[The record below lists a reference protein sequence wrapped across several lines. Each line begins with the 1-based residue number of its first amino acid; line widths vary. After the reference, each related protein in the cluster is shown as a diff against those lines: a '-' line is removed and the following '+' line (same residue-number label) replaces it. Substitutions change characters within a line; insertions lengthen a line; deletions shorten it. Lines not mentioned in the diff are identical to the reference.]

1 MKTFPGIVQLAYSA
15 LTYPNSISIGNHMI
29 LSAIIPK
36 LREKACNCLWPRSKF
51 GKVAQKSEKICI
63 VFACEQYFTFE

>member
-29 LSAIIPK
+29 LSAII
-36 LREKACNCLWPRSKF
+36 REKACITHNRRI
-51 GKVAQKSEKICI
+51 VAKK
-63 VFACEQYFTFE
+63 